1 MARKQARPPATDS
14 ITLEP
19 LQTTCCACGSRMR
32 MARHSHRTV
41 TTLQGV
47 THLTLQVY
55 RCRNTTCPRFH
66 QATRPEEEGRWA
78 VPHGEFGLDVIA
90 LVGTLRYQQQR
101 SIPQIHEELLRRGLQ
116 VAQRTVTDQLYRY
129 EELLA
134 LHLADSQRLQERLRE
149 QKQVILALDELQ
161 PDVGHEVLWVL
172 RDCCS
177 GEVLVARSLLGATEN
192 DLVPLLEEAASI
204 CRKLD
209 IPIAGVITDGQRSIR
224 NAVARALPGIPH
236 QLCHFHYLREA
247 AKPISDADRHAKK
260 ELKKQVR
267 GVRPLE
273 RALEGRADAE
283 AEAVRGYCLAVR
295 SALTD
300 DGQPP
305 LDADGLQMEERLQ
318 AIDDSIRRVAE
329 KGAPRR
335 TVPTAAACASRTDS
349 DGEALA
355 AYPTS
360 VRLVA
365 PSRSLARQRRAARGE
380 HPAAGVSA
388 AAGDDDATAREVG
401 RSRSRSGRLPQS
413 HRKLLGG
420 TLSVLSGHASAS
432 YQQ

>member
-1 MARKQARPPATDS
+1 MARKQARPPATNYV
-14 ITLEP
+14 TLKP
-19 LQTTCCACGSRMR
+19 LQTTCRACGSRMR

-41 TTLQGV
+41 TTLHGV

-66 QATRPEEEGRWA
+66 LATRPEQEGRWA

-101 SIPQIHEELLRRGLQ
+101 SIPQIHEELLRQGLQ

-149 QKQVILALDELQ
+149 QKQVILALDGLQ
-161 PDVGHEVLWVL
+161 PDVGHEVLWIL

-192 DLVPLLEEAASI
+192 DLVPLLEQAASI

-236 QLCHFHYLREA
+236 QLCQFHYLREA
-247 AKPISDADRHAKK
+247 AKPIADADRHAKK

-273 RALEGRADAE
+273 RALEGRTDEE

-305 LDADGLQMEERLQ
+305 LDADGLQVEERLQ
-318 AIDDSIRRVAE
+318 AIDNSIRRVAE
-329 KGAPRR
+329 KRGS
-335 TVPTAAACASRTDS
+335 PTNWADCSSSCEPD
-349 DGEALA
+349 
-355 AYPTS
+355 
-360 VRLVA
+360 
-365 PSRSLARQRRAARGE
+365 
-380 HPAAGVSA
+380 
-388 AAGDDDATAREVG
+388 
-401 RSRSRSGRLPQS
+401 
-413 HRKLLGG
+413 
-420 TLSVLSGHASAS
+420 
-432 YQQ
+432 